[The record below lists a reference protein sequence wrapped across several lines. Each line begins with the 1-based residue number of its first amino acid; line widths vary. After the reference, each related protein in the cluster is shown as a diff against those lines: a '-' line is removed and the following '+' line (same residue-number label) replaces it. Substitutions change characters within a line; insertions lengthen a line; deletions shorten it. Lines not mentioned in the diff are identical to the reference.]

1 MKRTL
6 IFAAGGLL
14 LAGIIHIVV
23 VFLVPYFA
31 TRDSWSEVGRFG
43 RDGKFHVLPLAEPGS
58 EALPVM
64 DPRVLY
70 AVCRFSLAEG
80 PVRIRASLPDDF
92 WSVALFDRRGRNVY
106 SLNDRSAERT
116 QLDLAVLTPVE
127 MAQLRENPPA
137 SLETAI
143 VVEVPIN
150 VGFVMLRVF
159 VADESEL
166 PSATAALNSADC
178 GGTL

>member
-1 MKRTL
+1 MRRTL
-6 IFAAGGLL
+6 LFAAGGVI

-23 VFLVPYFA
+23 IFLVPYFA
-31 TRDSWSEVGRFG
+31 TRDAWSEVGGFG
-43 RDGKFHVLPLAEPGS
+43 RDGKFHVLPLAQPGS
-58 EALPVM
+58 EALPLM
-64 DPRVLY
+64 DPHILN
-70 AVCRFSLAEG
+70 AVCRFSLGEG

-116 QLDLAVLTPVE
+116 QLDLAVLTPVQ
-127 MAQLRENPPA
+127 MAQLRQNPPA

-150 VGFVMLRVF
+150 VGFVVLRVF
-159 VADESEL
+159 VADDSEL
-166 PSATAALNSADC
+166 PTATSALSGADC
-178 GGTL
+178 AGTL